1 MTQTHYIQGAGGG
14 GGKGGGGG
22 NRTPTEADDTLQSVQ
37 FANVLDLISEGEIEG
52 LDDGNKSI
60 FLDDTA
66 VQNSDGT
73 NNFAGYTVVTRNGT
87 QAQNHIPGPFNAVER
102 ETAVG
107 VEVTNGSPVTRSITD
122 TDVDR
127 VRVTLTVPAL
137 QILED
142 DGDVVGHSVNIK
154 IQIQYN
160 GGGYNDV
167 INYYRS

>member
-1 MTQTHYIQGAGGG
+1 MGVCLLDRLCCRAALTLIRCRYDTDHYIQGAGGG

-37 FANVLDLISEGEIEG
+37 FANVLDLISEGEIQG

-107 VEVTNGSPVTRSITD
+107 IEVTNG
-122 TDVDR
+122 
-127 VRVTLTVPAL
+127 LTCYS
-137 QILED
+137 Q
-142 DGDVVGHSVNIK
+142 H
-154 IQIQYN
+154 Y
-160 GGGYNDV
+160 GYGC
-167 INYYRS
+167 

>member
-37 FANVLDLISEGEIEG
+37 FANVLDLISEGEIRG

-73 NNFAGYTVVTRNGT
+73 NNFAGYTVVTRNGAR
-87 QAQNHIPGPFNAVER
+87 AQNHIPGPFNAVER

-107 VEVTNGSPVTRSITD
+107 IEVTKNSPVIAALRIRTLIACVCVDRSIT
-122 TDVDR
+122 T
-127 VRVTLTVPAL
+127 
-137 QILED
+137 
-142 DGDVVGHSVNIK
+142 GS
-154 IQIQYN
+154 
-160 GGGYNDV
+160 
-167 INYYRS
+167 